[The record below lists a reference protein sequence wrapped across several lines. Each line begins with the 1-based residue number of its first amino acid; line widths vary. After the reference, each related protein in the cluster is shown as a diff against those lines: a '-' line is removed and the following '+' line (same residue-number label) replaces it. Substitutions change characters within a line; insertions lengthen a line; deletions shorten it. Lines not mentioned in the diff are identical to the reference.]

1 MVRIL
6 SVLIAFWVFIP
17 TAHAQKDSLRN
28 IYIKQFP
35 DKFFIWPLLKKREI
49 SFSLNSRD
57 DKGKKLNYKPN
68 TSFSAGIGFYIFEVA
83 TEITFAVP
91 IDERSKAAYGAS
103 NARDFQINSLG
114 KSWGVDIYSQKY
126 SGFYVPNPAPSPN
139 LPDPFI
145 KRSDIELNNTGINLR
160 YVFNKN
166 KFSLRSAYN
175 YSERQI
181 KSAGS
186 FLMSGTLNTFR
197 LEADSSVLS
206 QLYAPT
212 ISATST
218 FSDFRY
224 TAFSVAPGYAYS
236 LIYKSFFLNGTFS
249 IGPAHYWISY
259 TAPDQST
266 QYNITLNTFADVR
279 IAIGYNSDR
288 FFGGMS
294 LVAQSRDIRFDEIH
308 FANGTTAFK
317 LVLGYRFGEV
327 GILKK
332 RAKDLLNQF

>member
-1 MVRIL
+1 MVRLL
-6 SVLIAFWVFIP
+6 SVLIAVWVCVP
-17 TAHAQKDSLRN
+17 VAHAQTDSLRD

-57 DKGKKLNYKPN
+57 DKGKKLTYKPN

-83 TEITFAVP
+83 TEVTFAVP
-91 IDERSKAAYGAS
+91 IDERSKASYGS
-103 NARDFQINSLG
+103 SDARDLQINSLS
-114 KSWGVDIYSQKY
+114 KSWGIDLYSQKY
-126 SGFYVPNPAPSPN
+126 SGFYVPNPSPN
-139 LPDPFI
+139 QTLPDPFI
-145 KRSDIELNNTGINLR
+145 KRSDIQLNNTGVNLR

-186 FLMSGTLNTFR
+186 VLISGTLNTFR
-197 LEADSSVLS
+197 LQADSSVLS
-206 QLYAPT
+206 QLYAPA
-212 ISATST
+212 ISAVST
-218 FSDFRY
+218 FKNFQY
-224 TAFSVAPGYAYS
+224 TAFSIAPGYAYS

-249 IGPAHYWISY
+249 MGPAHYWISY
-259 TAPDQST
+259 TAPDQTT

-279 IAIGYNSDR
+279 VALGYNSDL

-294 LVAQSRDIRFDEIH
+294 LVAQTRDIRFDEIH

-317 LVLGYRFGEV
+317 LLVGYRFREV

-332 RAKDLLNQF
+332 RASDYFPKR

>member
-1 MVRIL
+1 L
-6 SVLIAFWVFIP
+6 WSWIP
-17 TAHAQKDSLRN
+17 TTHAQTDSIRN
-28 IYIKQFP
+28 LYIKQFP

-49 SFSLNSRD
+49 SFDLNSRD
-57 DKGKKLNYKPN
+57 DKGKKLSYKPN
-68 TSFSAGIGFYIFEVA
+68 TSFSAGIGFYIFDIAAEL
-83 TEITFAVP
+83 TFAVP
-91 IDERSKAAYGAS
+91 IDERNQATYGTS
-103 NARDFQINSLG
+103 NARDLQANFLG
-114 KSWGVDIYSQKY
+114 QQWGVDLYRQKY
-126 SGFYVPNPAPSPN
+126 DGFFVPNPTPTSAV
-139 LPDPFI
+139 PDAFI
-145 KRSDIELNNTGINLR
+145 KRPDIKLSNTGINIR
-160 YVFNKN
+160 YLFNKN
-166 KFSLRSAYN
+166 KFSMRSAYN

-186 FLMSGTLNTFR
+186 IVISGTVNTFH
-197 LEADSSVLS
+197 LQADSSLLNQV
-206 QLYAPT
+206 YAPS

-218 FSDFRY
+218 FKDFRY

-236 LIYKSFFLNGTFS
+236 LIFKSFFLNGAFS
-249 IGPAHYWISY
+249 FGPAHYWISY

-279 IAIGYNSDR
+279 VALGYNSDH

-317 LVLGYRFGEV
+317 LLVGYRFGEV

-332 RAKDLLNQF
+332 SVKDLF

>member
-6 SVLIAFWVFIP
+6 FVLIAFWVCAP
-17 TAHAQKDSLRN
+17 ATHAQTDSLRD

-57 DKGKKLNYKPN
+57 DKGQKLNYKPN

-83 TEITFAVP
+83 AELTFAVP
-91 IDERSKAAYGAS
+91 IDERSKATYGGS
-103 NARDFQINSLG
+103 DARDLQMNFLG
-114 KSWGVDIYSQKY
+114 KSWGVDLYHQKY
-126 SGFYVPNPAPSPN
+126 SGFYVPNPAQSPS
-139 LPDPFI
+139 LPDAFI
-145 KRSDIELNNTGINLR
+145 KRPDIELNNTGINVR

-166 KFSLRSAYN
+166 KFSLKSAYN
-175 YSERQI
+175 YSERQV

-186 FLMSGTLNTFR
+186 VIISGTVNTFR
-197 LEADSSVLS
+197 LQADSSVLS
-206 QLYAPT
+206 QVYAPA
-212 ISATST
+212 ISNTST
-218 FSDFRY
+218 FKNFQY
-224 TAFSVAPGYAYS
+224 TAFSIAPGYAYS
-236 LIYKSFFLNGTFS
+236 LIYKSFFLNGVFS

-259 TAPDQST
+259 TAPDQTT
-266 QYNITLNTFADVR
+266 QYNITLNTFADIR
-279 IAIGYNSDR
+279 FALGYNSDR